1 MISADDSLNN
11 NGDLRNRLATQ
22 GRYIHTESSSRPI
35 LQTTIDM
42 LATPETP
49 VVPPTPEVK
58 YSPAVGASP
67 KTKRSLFSVI
77 LDTTVEVDR
86 VTRQSVQA
94 VRHSFEP
101 PHISAMRTRRQK
113 LLVRWFYTMGTVSFV
128 VAMVLGIYA
137 FTHAGSPKPV
147 TSTGVLGAQTNQN
160 DANRLSESPAENKP
174 TAEDIAT
181 YLVAPAY
188 PRYLRIP
195 SINVS
200 TRIRRL
206 GIDSKGAVST
216 PNNINDSGWYDAS
229 VKPGD
234 NDGASIIEGH
244 VAGQTQHG
252 VFWDLNKLVYGDTI
266 QIEKGSGEVISY
278 KVTKTE
284 KVPADQLNMR
294 NYLASESPGKND
306 LKLITA
312 AGKYNIVNGI
322 YDTRLVVYA
331 QQI

>member
-1 MISADDSLNN
+1 MIFSDDSQ
-11 NGDLRNRLATQ
+11 ATQ
-22 GRYIHTESSSRPI
+22 NNTRNGIATRGRYVHTENSVRPI

-42 LATPETP
+42 LTALEPAPSIPATVQSTP
-49 VVPPTPEVK
+49 AATAPQ
-58 YSPAVGASP
+58 

-101 PHISAMRTRRQK
+101 PHISAMRTHRQK
-113 LLVRWFYTMGTVSFV
+113 LLVRWFYAVGSVSFAA
-128 VAMVLGIYA
+128 AMVLGIYSFA
-137 FTHAGSPKPV
+137 HVGTPKQV
-147 TSTGVLGAQTNQN
+147 TSTGVLGAQTNPN
-160 DANRLSESPAENKP
+160 DATRLSETPAETKP
-174 TAEDIAT
+174 TDEDIAT
-181 YLVAPAY
+181 YLVTPAY

-195 SINVS
+195 TINVT

-206 GIDSKGAVST
+206 GIDSKGAVGT
-216 PNNINDSGWYDAS
+216 PNNIYDSGWYDAS

-234 NDGASIIEGH
+234 MDGASVIEGH
-244 VAGQTQHG
+244 VAGPTQHG

-266 QIEKGSGEVISY
+266 QIEKGSGEVVTY

-284 KVPADQLNMR
+284 KVPADQLSMR
-294 NYLASESPGKND
+294 KYLNSEVLGRND

-312 AGKYNIVNGI
+312 AGKYNIINGV

-331 QQI
+331 QQQ